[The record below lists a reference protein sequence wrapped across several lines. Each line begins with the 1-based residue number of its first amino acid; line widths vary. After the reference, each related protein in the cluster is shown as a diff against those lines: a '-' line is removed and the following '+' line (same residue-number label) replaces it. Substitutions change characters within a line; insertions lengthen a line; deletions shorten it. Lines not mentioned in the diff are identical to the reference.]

1 MGRLRIA
8 AFAAA
13 TLALCSFAVC
23 GSVSGTRRGRGADHH
38 TGHNPFESIL
48 TEQNV
53 PGLQVSWQAQLGAA
67 ERATRSSA
75 RLRRL

>member
-23 GSVSGTRRGRGADHH
+23 GSVSGTRRGRGADHL
-38 TGHNPFESIL
+38 GRLVDFSSPAGS
-48 TEQNV
+48 
-53 PGLQVSWQAQLGAA
+53 PGGRAVVTDRR
-67 ERATRSSA
+67 ERR
-75 RLRRL
+75 RLRGQKHG